1 MVGLTARE
9 IECVRLAGQ
18 RLRDKEIAQRL
29 GISPKTVAN
38 TLASAYRK
46 LGVSDRL
53 QAARLL
59 GELYPEQSLPND
71 AAAELPPL
79 GRADS
84 DGSMPSGTWL
94 AGYRPPPRG
103 TILRLALILVFMV
116 LAAVLALGV
125 SAILAGGM
133 SSLQSMAPA
142 TAR

>member
-1 MVGLTARE
+1 MQ
-9 IECVRLAGQ
+9 LAGQ
-18 RLRDKEIAQRL
+18 RLRDKEIAAKL

-59 GELYPEQSLPND
+59 GELYPGQSLPSD

-79 GRADS
+79 DRADS
-84 DGSMPSGTWL
+84 DGSVASGTWR

-103 TILRLALILVFMV
+103 AILRLALILVFMI
-116 LAAVLALGV
+116 LSAVLALGF

-133 SSLQSMAPA
+133 SSLQTTAPA

>member
-1 MVGLTARE
+1 MAGLTARE
-9 IECVRLAGQ
+9 IECVQLAGR
-18 RLRDKEIAQRL
+18 RLRDKEIAARL

-59 GELYPEQSLPND
+59 GEYYPGQSLPND
-71 AAAELPPL
+71 AATELPSPAL
-79 GRADS
+79 ADS
-84 DGSMPSGTWL
+84 DGSMTSGTWL

-103 TILRLALILVFMV
+103 AILRLAMILVFMV

>member
-1 MVGLTARE
+1 MVKLTARE
-9 IECVRLAGQ
+9 VECVRLAGQ

-46 LGVSDRL
+46 LGVNDRL
-53 QAARLL
+53 EAAKLL
-59 GELYPEQSLPND
+59 GNLYPGPSLPSD
-71 AAAELPPL
+71 AGLELPPL
-79 GRADS
+79 VRADS
-84 DGSMPSGTWL
+84 DGASGSGVWL
-94 AGYRPPPRG
+94 AQYRPPPRG
-103 TILRLALILVFMV
+103 TILRLALILTFMV

-133 SSLQSMAPA
+133 SSLQTVAPT